1 MYNPYDNYYF
11 HNTFPGG
18 NVITIDTDSTN
29 LGARIR
35 VIGVGGGGGN
45 AINSMI
51 QRGLSGVDFIAANTD
66 AQALSKN
73 SASTKL
79 HIGKES
85 TRGLGAGGR
94 PEIGK
99 EAAEENADDIREH
112 LAGSDMIFVT
122 AGMGGGTG
130 TGGAPVVARIGRE
143 LGALV
148 VGIVT
153 NPFNFEAKK
162 RANIAEQGINELRQY
177 VDALIVIPNEKL
189 LSIIDRN
196 TSFIEAFQKVD
207 DVLYNATR
215 GISDIISGNGYI
227 NVDFADVRSIMKDM
241 GDALMGIG
249 IASGEH
255 RAISAAQNALNS
267 PLLEGVSITGAQGLL
282 VNISGGSSMTMHE
295 IGEAVSII
303 EENAGSDVNLI
314 HGIVYDESLDDKLM
328 ITVVATGFKRGQYVV
343 PNALNVQQQIQEK
356 IIPAQPVQQS
366 APVIRTIAV
375 NPSQQETKQP
385 KIAIKPVKVYG
396 DIDDEQS
403 APQAIQTV
411 QEKPQ
416 EEQPVQSTRNQPAF
430 MRRSDPNV
438 VRQANGGSIRI
449 NAVNDLP
456 SGARS
461 NSQPVIIR
469 EPKSSVVEKPA
480 FLRKIMD

>member
-1 MYNPYDNYYF
+1 M
-11 HNTFPGG
+11 
-18 NVITIDTDSTN
+18 ITIDTDSTN
-29 LGARIR
+29 YGAKIR

-51 QRGLSGVDFIAANTD
+51 QRGLTGVDFIAANTD

-73 SASTKL
+73 SAGTKL

-99 EAAEENADDIREH
+99 EAAEENADDIREY
-112 LAGSDMIFVT
+112 LSGSDMIFVT

-162 RANIAEQGINELRQY
+162 RANIAEQGINELREY

-255 RAISAAQNALNS
+255 RAIAAAQNALNS

-303 EENAGSDVNLI
+303 EENAGNDVNLI

-328 ITVVATGFKRGQYVV
+328 ITVVATGFKRGQYQVTNSMSA
-343 PNALNVQQQIQEK
+343 PQINVQTTQPTIERHIATQTS
-356 IIPAQPVQQS
+356 IPLSAAPSS
-366 APVIRTIAV
+366 APSMRTIPVHAQQDARQQKV
-375 NPSQQETKQP
+375 NV
-385 KIAIKPVKVYG
+385 KPVKVYG

-403 APQAIQTV
+403 APQLIQAV
-411 QEKPQ
+411 QEKTQEPQ
-416 EEQPVQSTRNQPAF
+416 VAITRNQPAF
-430 MRRSDPNV
+430 IRRTDPNA

-449 NAVNDLP
+449 SSVNDLP
-456 SGARS
+456 NGVRS

-469 EPKSSVVEKPA
+469 DPKSSVVEKPA

>member
-1 MYNPYDNYYF
+1 MI
-11 HNTFPGG
+11 
-18 NVITIDTDSTN
+18 VVDTDTN
-29 LGARIR
+29 NYGARIR

-51 QRGLSGVDFIAANTD
+51 QRGLQGVDFIAANTD

-73 SASTKL
+73 GASIKI
-79 HIGKES
+79 HVGRES

-99 EAAEENADDIREH
+99 AAAEENADEIREQ
-112 LAGSDMIFVT
+112 LLGSDMVFVT

-162 RANIAEQGINELRQY
+162 RSAVAEQGIAELRQY

-189 LSIIDRN
+189 LSIIDKN

-255 RAISAAQNALNS
+255 RATEAAQNALNS
-267 PLLEGVSITGAQGLL
+267 PLLEGVSIHGAQGLL

-295 IGEAVSII
+295 ISEAISII
-303 EENAGSDVNLI
+303 EESAGNEVNLI
-314 HGIVYDESLDDKLM
+314 QGIVYDEALEDKIM
-328 ITVVATGFKRGQYVV
+328 ITVVATGFKRSSYVIPTIINKV
-343 PNALNVQQQIQEK
+343 EAPSVSQTQASAPILKTVQT
-356 IIPAQPVQQS
+356 IIPEPFKVDVQVEIEQS
-366 APVIRTIAV
+366 APVLFTMNPEKIREV
-375 NPSQQETKQP
+375 KPMSQPSF
-385 KIAIKPVKVYG
+385 I
-396 DIDDEQS
+396 
-403 APQAIQTV
+403 
-411 QEKPQ
+411 
-416 EEQPVQSTRNQPAF
+416 
-430 MRRSDPNV
+430 RRSDPNSI
-438 VRQANGGSIRI
+438 RQSQGGSIRI
-449 NAVNDLP
+449 NSVSDLP
-456 SGARS
+456 SAAKATG
-461 NSQPVIIR
+461 QPIVIR
-469 EPKSSVVEKPA
+469 DPKSSVIEKPA